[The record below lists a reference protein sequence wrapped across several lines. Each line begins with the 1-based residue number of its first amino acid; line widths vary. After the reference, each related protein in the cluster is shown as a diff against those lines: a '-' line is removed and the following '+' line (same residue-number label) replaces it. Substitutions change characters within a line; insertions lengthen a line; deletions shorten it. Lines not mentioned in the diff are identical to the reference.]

1 MGGDDCAHTC
11 KYLGMHMYI
20 LAFDFCKCV
29 SLYVNLGVCV
39 HKLSAHSWICLS
51 VRVLSKLVI
60 PVSMFLLESGL
71 PG

>member
-1 MGGDDCAHTC
+1 
-11 KYLGMHMYI
+11 MYI